1 MQRFKGK
8 LIARKLMPLVA
19 ATLLSATAA
28 TAVRARP
35 VGTGAHGQARVH
47 RGVAAPL
54 FNQAPSM
61 PPPIFNPSTP
71 YTAPVAPEV
80 PVSPAS
86 PGSVF
91 GNGPSNP

>member
-1 MQRFKGK
+1 MSTFRLTLF
-8 LIARKLMPLVA
+8 VT
-19 ATLLSATAA
+19 ATLLSAATA
-28 TAVRARP
+28 TAVLAKP
-35 VGTGAHGQARVH
+35 LASGTHNHARVH
-47 RGVAAPL
+47 RGVGAPL
-54 FNQAPSM
+54 YNQAPSL

-91 GNGPSNP
+91 GNGPHNP

>member
-1 MQRFKGK
+1 MPSLK
-8 LIARKLMPLVA
+8 LTPLVIA
-19 ATLLSATAA
+19 SLLSVTAS
-28 TAVRARP
+28 TAVLAKP
-35 VGTGAHGQARVH
+35 VGTGLHGHARAY
-47 RGVAAPL
+47 RGLGAPL
-54 FNQAPSM
+54 FNQAPSL

-91 GNGPSNP
+91 GNGPSQP